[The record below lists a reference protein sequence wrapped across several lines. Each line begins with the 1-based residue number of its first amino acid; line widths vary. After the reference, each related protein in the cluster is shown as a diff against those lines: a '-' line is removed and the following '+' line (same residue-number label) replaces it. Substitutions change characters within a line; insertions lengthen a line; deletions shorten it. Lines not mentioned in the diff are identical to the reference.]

1 MTTEEKLQHF
11 LSFCMEDSRA
21 RSQKMLDDYMDALEK
36 TLDEHKKEAVHRADM
51 QLQIE
56 KDRIKRDINKQL
68 AVEELKIRR
77 ELSQKHEELKDMLFV
92 ELRNEL
98 AAFMETNEYQLLLE
112 RQVKHAKEL
121 AGEEELLIY
130 IDPVDAD
137 KIPRLS
143 MHNSVTI
150 KPSEYS
156 FGGGTRAVIPSKNIL
171 IDNSFDTKVEEAKHH
186 FTFHLEEKGDKS
198 NG

>member
-11 LSFCMEDSRA
+11 LSFCIEDSRA
-21 RSQKMLDDYMDALEK
+21 RSQKMLDDYMEALEK

-112 RQVKHAKEL
+112 RQVNRQRNWL
-121 AGEEELLIY
+121 GEKNSLSISILLMQIRF
-130 IDPVDAD
+130 PVSPCITVLPLNPAN
-137 KIPRLS
+137 IPL
-143 MHNSVTI
+143 
-150 KPSEYS
+150 
-156 FGGGTRAVIPSKNIL
+156 
-171 IDNSFDTKVEEAKHH
+171 EAEPG
-186 FTFHLEEKGDKS
+186 L
-198 NG
+198 